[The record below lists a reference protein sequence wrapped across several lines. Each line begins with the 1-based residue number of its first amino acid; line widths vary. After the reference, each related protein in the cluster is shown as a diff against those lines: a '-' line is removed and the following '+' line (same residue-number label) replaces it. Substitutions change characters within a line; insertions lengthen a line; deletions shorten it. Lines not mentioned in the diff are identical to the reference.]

1 MLDALKLVNTELLGF
16 SYHPSEIE
24 RFSRFVR
31 EETDRIMEFGA
42 FARAMDNRKL
52 QAMLKQ
58 CSAKEIYDFCSAYTY
73 VYSLP
78 HFGAFLCQDKDALE
92 ELSGLVKELETYGGY
107 DRIQQNIIRTFI
119 RALDSI
125 SFS

>member
-73 VYSLP
+73 VYGLP
-78 HFGAFLCQDKDALE
+78 HCGAFLCQDKDALE